1 MSRAG
6 AIARAQANFD
16 DGRFLTALS
25 RRVAIPSTSQEAEH
39 AGALRAYLDDE
50 IAPALTPL
58 GFTCR
63 VLDNPHG
70 PPALV
75 AERIENPAFVTV
87 LVYGHGDT
95 IAGQDALWR
104 PGLAPRRVVVEG
116 ERIYGRGTADNKG
129 QHSVNI
135 SALAAVLEERGVLG
149 FNCKVLIEMAEEVGS
164 AGLRELCAL
173 HRDDLLEADVAV
185 GSGRPRPATLC
196 SRPTC

>member
-1 MSRAG
+1 MSRSN
-6 AIARAQANFD
+6 AIARAHATFD

-25 RRVAIPSTSQEAEH
+25 RRVAIPSTSQEPAR

-104 PGLAPRRVVVEG
+104 G
-116 ERIYGRGTADNKG
+116 GRGP
-129 QHSVNI
+129 
-135 SALAAVLEERGVLG
+135 RGGVAGGGGPLG
-149 FNCKVLIEMAEEVGS
+149 PAPPRTK
-164 AGLRELCAL
+164 
-173 HRDDLLEADVAV
+173 
-185 GSGRPRPATLC
+185 RP
-196 SRPTC
+196 